1 MRVKYLAIGVSV
13 LTVLLCACLLLAF
26 LSARALDAVGQPLR
40 AAEPYLAQ
48 EDWAALRPLLGEA
61 RARWEASH
69 NFFGS
74 ILSHAELDQVDECFH
89 RVSAYAAQEDLPEL
103 AASCAEL
110 GGMLEHLRRMD
121 LPHYYN
127 IF

>member
-1 MRVKYLAIGVSV
+1 METDRLYRVQK
-13 LTVLLCACLLLAF
+13 
-26 LSARALDAVGQPLR
+26 
-40 AAEPYLAQ
+40 
-48 EDWAALRPLLGEA
+48 
-61 RARWEASH
+61 
-69 NFFGS
+69 
-74 ILSHAELDQVDECFH
+74 
-89 RVSAYAAQEDLPEL
+89 EDLPEL